1 MRRNRDF
8 GAGLSLPAIFTV
20 GKKKNRMSKKVRERK
35 YLSDAHDMD
44 ESMTAVM
51 PILMDCD
58 KDEDFSEGIDTVGE
72 ALPILPLRNMV
83 LFPGVALP
91 VFVGRPKSMRLIRE
105 ASQRKILVGVV
116 CQKDPDV
123 EEPGLDDLYP
133 IGTVAEVLR
142 VLELPDG
149 STTAILQGRKRLA
162 LHNLTSTEPYLN
174 GTITLL
180 DDQPAGKDDREFEA
194 LISTIKDL
202 TIKMLEMAGDPPRDL
217 IYSIRNMQNTT
228 YLLGF
233 ACCNIVANPDEKQ
246 ELLAIDDMKNR
257 AYRLLFILNR
267 EYQLIELKTSIQMKT
282 HEDINKQQKEYFL
295 QQQMKA
301 IQEELGGNMNDI
313 EIKELRAQA
322 KKKKWPKE
330 VGETFE
336 KELAKLERIHPQSP
350 DYSIQSQYVQTIVG
364 LPWGTYSR
372 DNFSLPHA
380 QRVLD
385 RDHYGMEKVKERII
399 EHLAVLKLKRD
410 LRSPILCLYGPPGV
424 GKTSLGRSVAEALGR
439 KYVRISLGGL
449 NDEAEIRGH
458 RRTYIG
464 AMMGRI
470 LQNLQ
475 KAGTSNPVFVLD
487 EVDKVG
493 RDFKG
498 DPASALLEVLDPEQ
512 NTTFHDNYLDID
524 YDLSKIL
531 FIATANNLNT
541 ISQPL
546 LDRMELIE
554 VSGYILEEKIE
565 IAMRHLIPKQMEAHG
580 ITKGTVRF
588 HRNTVRAII
597 DSYTRESGV
606 RALEKKIAKIMRRL
620 ARKIASDEAV
630 PTVLKVDHL
639 REYLGPVEYTRDKY
653 QDNRYAGVV
662 TGLAWTAV
670 GGEILFVESS
680 LSRGKSAKLTIT
692 GNLGDVMKE
701 SAILALEYVHSH
713 AAQLGIEESLFENWN
728 VHIHVPEGAIPKDG
742 PSAGITMVTS
752 LVSTFTRRKVKSNL
766 AMTGEITLRGKV
778 LPVGGIKEKILA
790 AKRAG
795 IREIVL
801 CEENRKDVEEI
812 NAAYVEGLTF
822 HYVDDIMQVISI
834 ALLDEKVKD

>member
-1 MRRNRDF
+1 
-8 GAGLSLPAIFTV
+8 
-20 GKKKNRMSKKVRERK
+20 MSKKERERK

-149 STTAILQGRKRLA
+149 STTAILQGRKRMT
-162 LHNLTSTEPYLN
+162 LHSLTATEPYLN

-202 TIKMLEMAGDPPRDL
+202 TIKMLETAGDPPRDL

-606 RALEKKIAKIMRRL
+606 RSLEKKIAKIMRRL

-713 AAQLGIEESLFENWN
+713 ATQLGIEESLFENWN

-822 HYVDDIMQVISI
+822 HYVDDIMQVIDT